1 MNARN
6 VTSRLTGPLFLALL
20 AVAAGCSK
28 PADSGNAAST
38 ASSTAA
44 STAAS
49 NGTDAKNASKL
60 GDLSPF
66 RVIATDVA
74 DMIDKG
80 NLPGAKARVKD
91 LEVAWDDA
99 EAGLKS
105 RTAAD
110 WHVLDKAIDDVIN
123 ALRAANPNAAESK
136 QASDRLMATLNR
148 LEGKK

>member
-28 PADSGNAAST
+28 PADSVNAAST

-44 STAAS
+44 N

-66 RVIATDVA
+66 RVIVTDVA
-74 DMIDKG
+74 GLIDKG

-105 RTAAD
+105 RAAAD

-136 QASDRLMATLNR
+136 QASDRLMATLSR

>member
-38 ASSTAA
+38 AS